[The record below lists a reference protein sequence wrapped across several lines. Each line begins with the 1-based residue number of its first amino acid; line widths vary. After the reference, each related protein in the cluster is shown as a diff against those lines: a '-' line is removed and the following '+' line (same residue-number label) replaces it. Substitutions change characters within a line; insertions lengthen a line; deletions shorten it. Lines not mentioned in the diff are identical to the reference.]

1 MKVVILNTR
10 FQGGGA
16 AIAARRLW
24 EAHRQQGLEAELIT
38 LDGPLSEGS
47 TPLETN
53 WVDRKKGFARFALD
67 RIWFFT
73 RAASK
78 ELRFAWSSGR
88 WGLDLASHPLV
99 RKADLI
105 HLHWVNDG
113 FLSIEGLKALA
124 RLNKPIVWTFHDMW
138 PFTGGCH
145 YSGDCEGFMKNCGHC
160 PMLKSPST
168 ADVSAQQQ
176 KAKRML
182 FATGNWA
189 GVGCSEWITREA
201 SKSSLWSNKTL
212 QAIPNPI
219 QTNFFKPG
227 NKELLRKKYGVPNG
241 QKVLLFTAMS
251 LHDQRKGFD
260 LLEKALHELARI
272 KPEFQPL
279 LLIAG
284 KSSQELGSRLPF
296 KAHLAGPLPAD
307 KMPEVYALADAMVL
321 PSRQDNL
328 PNTIMEA
335 MSCGLPVAAFKI
347 GGIPEMVIPGQ
358 TGELADPFDS
368 LSLAHAIDQV
378 LTHSHQYESSARQ
391 WVLDHYSYPKIS
403 DRYKAVYHQLL
414 GKTV

>member
-38 LDGPLSEGS
+38 LDGPLSEGT

-67 RIWFFT
+67 RIWFFPQ
-73 RAASK
+73 AASK

-99 RKADLI
+99 KRADLI

-113 FLSIEGLKALA
+113 FLSIEGLNQLAL
-124 RLNKPIVWTFHDMW
+124 LGKPMLWTFHDMW

-145 YSGDCEGFMKNCGHC
+145 YAGECTGFLKNCGHC
-160 PMLKSPST
+160 PMLKSPSS
-168 ADVSAQQQ
+168 ADVSAQQH
-176 KAKRML
+176 KAKRLL

-201 SKSSLWSNKTL
+201 AKSSLWQNQTL
-212 QAIPNPI
+212 LSIPNPI
-219 QTNFFKPG
+219 DTDFFKPG
-227 NKELLRKKYGVPNG
+227 DRIELRQKYGLPVDR
-241 QKVLLFTAMS
+241 KVLLFTAMS
-251 LHDQRKGFD
+251 VNDRRKGFD
-260 LLEKALHELARI
+260 LLIAALNILGSI
-272 KPEFQPL
+272 NPTLKPL

-284 KSSQELGSRLPF
+284 KCHEGVQNQLPFESKLLGSLPS
-296 KAHLAGPLPAD
+296 D
-307 KMPEVYALADAMVL
+307 KMAEVYALADAMVL

-335 MSCGLPVAAFKI
+335 LSCGLPVAAFQI
-347 GGIPEMVIPGQ
+347 GGIPEMVIPEQ
-358 TGELADPFDS
+358 TGELAIPFDS
-368 LSLAHAIDQV
+368 LSLAHAIDHV
-378 LTHSHQYESSARQ
+378 LTHSHQYETSARQ

-403 DRYKAVYHQLL
+403 DHYKTVYHQLL
-414 GKTV
+414 AKTV